1 VVIERGLLQIVAAG
15 GIGHLDGPGVRIG
28 DDTGFTPP
36 GPAKETRPMLSL
48 DAVQTL
54 ALAGLALFL
63 GYALC
68 RLIPVLGRYNLPP
81 PVVGGLVFALAA
93 WAAHSRDTTLFTLDT
108 SLQSPLMIAFFTTIG
123 INASLWLLKI
133 SGRQVLVFLLLA
145 SGFAIVQNLLGIAVA
160 MGFGLHPLF
169 GVLAGST
176 TLTGGPATGLAFAP
190 LFEQAGVTG
199 AESIAVASAMAGI
212 VCGGLIGGPVATI
225 LIRKY
230 GLRSTHPEDHR
241 APPEERS
248 VDVAT
253 ESQREHAALKS
264 IVVLLVAMWLGA
276 WVSKW
281 ISATGVTLPAYVGA
295 MLVGAAV
302 RNIDDRTGWIR
313 LSVPTTDLIGNVCL
327 ALFLAVALMN
337 LKLWELA
344 GLALPLL
351 VNLGLQAALV
361 SVFCLVVLR
370 AMGRDYDAAVMSGGF
385 IGFMLGTTANAMAVM
400 RTLVERYGIAPRAF
414 LVAPLVG
421 AFFIDFSNALI
432 ITGFINWLD

>member
-1 VVIERGLLQIVAAG
+1 MLQ
-15 GIGHLDGPGVRIG
+15 
-28 DDTGFTPP
+28 
-36 GPAKETRPMLSL
+36 L
-48 DAVQTL
+48 DAVQSL

-63 GYALC
+63 GYGLC
-68 RLIPVLGRYNLPP
+68 RTIPVLGRYNLPP
-81 PVVGGLVFALAA
+81 PVIGGLVFALAA
-93 WAAHSRDTTLFTLDT
+93 WFAHGRDSTLFTLDT

-145 SGFAIVQNLLGIAVA
+145 TGFAVVQNLLGIAVA
-160 MGFGLHPLF
+160 TGFGLHPLF

-190 LFEQAGVTG
+190 LFEQAGVAG

-212 VCGGLIGGPVATI
+212 VVGGLIGGPVVT
-225 LIRKY
+225 LLVRRF
-230 GLRSTHPEDHR
+230 GLTSTRPADHT
-241 APPEERS
+241 APNVEQVIE
-248 VDVAT
+248 AGT
-253 ESQREHAALKS
+253 ESQREYSALKS
-264 IVVLLVAMWLGA
+264 LVVLLVAMWLGA

-295 MLVGAAV
+295 MLVGAV
-302 RNIDDRTGWIR
+302 IRNIDDRTGWIK
-313 LSVPTTDLIGNVCL
+313 LSVPTTDLIGNICL
-327 ALFLAVALMN
+327 ALFLSVALMN

-351 VNLGLQAALV
+351 VNLGLQALLV
-361 SVFCLVVLR
+361 SLFVLVVFRL
-370 AMGRDYDAAVMSGGF
+370 MGRDYDAAVMGGGF

-400 RTLVERYGIAPRAF
+400 RRLAQRYGPAPRAF

-421 AFFIDFSNALI
+421 AFFIDFINALI
-432 ITGFINWLD
+432 ITGFLNFWPY

>member
-1 VVIERGLLQIVAAG
+1 MLQ
-15 GIGHLDGPGVRIG
+15 
-28 DDTGFTPP
+28 
-36 GPAKETRPMLSL
+36 L

-54 ALAGLALFL
+54 AFAGLALFL

-68 RLIPVLGRYNLPP
+68 RVVPFLSRYNLPP
-81 PVVGGLVFALAA
+81 PVIGGLVFAVAA
-93 WAAHSRDTTLFTLDT
+93 SIAHGRGATLFTLDT
-108 SLQSPLMIAFFTTIG
+108 SLQTPLMIAFFTTIG
-123 INASLWLLKI
+123 LNASFWLLKI

-190 LFEQAGVTG
+190 LFEQAGVAG
-199 AESIAVASAMAGI
+199 AASIAVASAMAGI
-212 VCGGLIGGPVATI
+212 VCGGLIGGPVATV
-225 LIRKY
+225 LIRRY
-230 GLRSTHPEDHR
+230 RLTSTQPADHR
-241 APPEERS
+241 APSEERS
-248 VDVAT
+248 VDVTT
-253 ESQREHAALKS
+253 ESQREQAALKS
-264 IVVLLVAMWLGA
+264 IVVILVAMWLGA

-295 MLVGAAV
+295 MLVGAV
-302 RNIDDRTGWIR
+302 IRNIDDRTGWLQ

-327 ALFLAVALMN
+327 ALFLSVALMN

-351 VNLGLQAALV
+351 VNLCLQAAV
-361 SVFCLVVLR
+361 VAAFCLVVLR

-400 RTLVERYGIAPRAF
+400 RTLVERYGVAPRAF

-432 ITGFINWLD
+432 ITGFINFLR

>member
-1 VVIERGLLQIVAAG
+1 MLQ
-15 GIGHLDGPGVRIG
+15 
-28 DDTGFTPP
+28 
-36 GPAKETRPMLSL
+36 L

-54 ALAGLALFL
+54 AFAGLALFL

-68 RLIPVLGRYNLPP
+68 RVVPVLARYNLPP
-81 PVVGGLVFALAA
+81 PVIGGLVFALAA
-93 WAAHSRDTTLFTLDT
+93 WAAHSRDASLFTLDT
-108 SLQSPLMIAFFTTIG
+108 SLQTPLMIAFFTTIG
-123 INASLWLLKI
+123 INASFWLLKI

-190 LFEQAGVTG
+190 LFEQAGVAG

-212 VCGGLIGGPVATI
+212 VCGGLIGGPVATV
-225 LIRKY
+225 LIRRHR
-230 GLRSTHPEDHR
+230 LLSSRPDDHR
-241 APPEERS
+241 APPEGGAIETAS
-248 VDVAT
+248 EA
-253 ESQREHAALKS
+253 QREYSALKS
-264 IVVLLVAMWLGA
+264 IVAILVAMWLGA
-276 WVSKW
+276 WVSRW
-281 ISATGVTLPAYVGA
+281 ISTTGVTLPAYVGA
-295 MLVGAAV
+295 MLVGAAI
-302 RNIDDRTGWIR
+302 RNLDDRTHLVG
-313 LSVPTTDLIGNVCL
+313 LSVPTTDVIGNVCL
-327 ALFLAVALMN
+327 ALFLSVALMN

-351 VNLGLQAALV
+351 VNLGLQALLVAAFCALV
-361 SVFCLVVLR
+361 FR
-370 AMGRDYDAAVMSGGF
+370 AMGRDYDAAVMGGGF

-400 RTLVERYGIAPRAF
+400 RTLVERYGAAPRAF